1 MSLDR
6 RSEGSVEVVTLAG
19 NLNAAVATQT
29 RDEILGVIES
39 GRTRL
44 VLDLGDVRFVD
55 SSGLSVLVST
65 LKSARSVGGD
75 VVLASLKPEVES
87 IIELTRLHRVLALFG
102 DQETAVA
109 SLAG

>member
-1 MSLDR
+1 MLER
-6 RSEGSVEVVTLAG
+6 RAEGNVEVVTLAG

-29 RDEILGVIES
+29 RDEILGVIKS

-87 IIELTRLHRVLALFG
+87 IIELTRLHRVLSLFG